1 MDDHSLLPGEHWN
14 SHQLRPDDWNRAD
27 RRHGRCRPN
36 FLSVHA
42 GKPETFRCFESYRHD
57 QSATDWNDSLAG
69 CGRGVDRLRDW
80 HGPHGSLLR
89 DRTNRRYS
97 RLLYVLAGDGR
108 HFGSGSVHHR
118 RRQPVEHTQGP
129 GSGAGHGFSRIRE
142 MQRAVLAEGITKW
155 FGEGD
160 ARVQA
165 LRGLDLEIRMG
176 ELAMLVGPSGCGK
189 TTLIS
194 IIAGLLDA
202 TEGELEV
209 MGTRPKELRANDQI
223 LFRRKNLG
231 FVFQQFNLLPTL
243 TAAENVAVPLFVAG
257 FPRRLAIDQASELLD
272 GLGLGD
278 HLSHLPSQLSG
289 GQQQRVAIARALIH
303 DPRLVVCDEPTSAL
317 DAKTGHKVMELFAEV
332 AVRPD
337 RALIVVTHDSSIF
350 DCADVIT
357 HMEDGR
363 AVGEER
369 KRGNGRAL
377 SEDVAT
383 PNATDPAWIERT
395 A

>member
-1 MDDHSLLPGEHWN
+1 
-14 SHQLRPDDWNRAD
+14 
-27 RRHGRCRPN
+27 
-36 FLSVHA
+36 
-42 GKPETFRCFESYRHD
+42 
-57 QSATDWNDSLAG
+57 
-69 CGRGVDRLRDW
+69 
-80 HGPHGSLLR
+80 
-89 DRTNRRYS
+89 
-97 RLLYVLAGDGR
+97 
-108 HFGSGSVHHR
+108 
-118 RRQPVEHTQGP
+118 
-129 GSGAGHGFSRIRE
+129 
-142 MQRAVLAEGITKW
+142 MQTAVSCTGITKW

-209 MGTRPKELRANDQI
+209 LGTRPQELKPETKI
-223 LFRRKNLG
+223 VFRRKNLG

-257 FPRRLAIDQASELLD
+257 FPRRAAIEKASELLNE
-272 GLGLGD
+272 LGLGD
-278 HLSHLPSQLSG
+278 HLRNLPSQLSG

-317 DAKTGHKVMELFAEV
+317 DAKTGHKVMELFAEI

-337 RALIVVTHDSSIF
+337 RALIVVTHDSRIF
-350 DCADVIT
+350 DFADVIT

-363 AVGEER
+363 AVSEER
-369 KRGNGRAL
+369 K
-377 SEDVAT
+377 E
-383 PNATDPAWIERT
+383 PNNKTLAGAMMASTTTHQPWMERPL
-395 A
+395 

>member
-1 MDDHSLLPGEHWN
+1 M
-14 SHQLRPDDWNRAD
+14 
-27 RRHGRCRPN
+27 
-36 FLSVHA
+36 
-42 GKPETFRCFESYRHD
+42 
-57 QSATDWNDSLAG
+57 NDMK
-69 CGRGVDRLRDW
+69 
-80 HGPHGSLLR
+80 
-89 DRTNRRYS
+89 T
-97 RLLYVLAGDGR
+97 
-108 HFGSGSVHHR
+108 
-118 RRQPVEHTQGP
+118 
-129 GSGAGHGFSRIRE
+129 
-142 MQRAVLAEGITKW
+142 AVSCKAITKW

-165 LRGLDLEIRMG
+165 LRGLDLEIGMG

-202 TEGELEV
+202 TEGHLEV
-209 MGTRPKELRANDQI
+209 LGRTPNGFTPEEQI

-257 FPRRLAIDQASELLD
+257 FPRRPAIEKASELLNE
-272 GLGLGD
+272 LGLGD
-278 HLSHLPSQLSG
+278 HLRNLPSQLSG

-317 DAKTGHKVMELFAEV
+317 DAKTGHKVMELFAEI

-337 RALIVVTHDSSIF
+337 RALIVVTHDSRIF
-350 DCADVIT
+350 DFADVIT

-363 AVGEER
+363 AVSEER
-369 KRGNGRAL
+369 K
-377 SEDVAT
+377 E
-383 PNATDPAWIERT
+383 PNNKTLVGAMMA
-395 A
+395 

>member
-1 MDDHSLLPGEHWN
+1 
-14 SHQLRPDDWNRAD
+14 
-27 RRHGRCRPN
+27 
-36 FLSVHA
+36 
-42 GKPETFRCFESYRHD
+42 
-57 QSATDWNDSLAG
+57 
-69 CGRGVDRLRDW
+69 
-80 HGPHGSLLR
+80 
-89 DRTNRRYS
+89 
-97 RLLYVLAGDGR
+97 
-108 HFGSGSVHHR
+108 
-118 RRQPVEHTQGP
+118 
-129 GSGAGHGFSRIRE
+129 
-142 MQRAVLAEGITKW
+142 MQTAVSCTGITKW

-209 MGTRPKELRANDQI
+209 LGTRPQELKPETKI
-223 LFRRKNLG
+223 VFRRKNLG

-243 TAAENVAVPLFVAG
+243 TSAENVAVPLFVAG
-257 FPRRLAIDQASELLD
+257 FPRRAAIEKASELLNE
-272 GLGLGD
+272 LGLGD
-278 HLSHLPSQLSG
+278 HLRNLPSQLSG

-317 DAKTGHKVMELFAEV
+317 DAKTGHKVMELFAEI

-337 RALIVVTHDSSIF
+337 RALIVVTHDSRIF
-350 DCADVIT
+350 DFADVIT

-363 AVGEER
+363 AVSEER
-369 KRGNGRAL
+369 K
-377 SEDVAT
+377 E
-383 PNATDPAWIERT
+383 PNNKTLVGAMMASTTTHQPWMERT
-395 A
+395 L